1 MGTLGALEVYKHPE
15 KRRAYTTPREVLR
28 YTNTHLPLLP
38 QGKIGTHLYGSRGW
52 GLCGRSVQA
61 RPGQVVDK
69 CLAFTLQSGD
79 FVYAHPEQG
88 LGVGTLC
95 TQSGDFVYAHPLL
108 WLTAIREKWWLPEV
122 LTRIFTRRRGCG
134 NGGYVDTCTE
144 AVFSR

>member
-1 MGTLGALEVYKHPE
+1 M
-15 KRRAYTTPREVLR
+15 
-28 YTNTHLPLLP
+28 
-38 QGKIGTHLYGSRGW
+38 SRG
-52 GLCGRSVQA
+52 GDFVY
-61 RPGQVVDK
+61 
-69 CLAFTLQSGD
+69 AFNFSLIFRQFRGGD

-122 LTRIFTRRRGCG
+122 LTRILTRRRGCG

-144 AVFSR
+144 AVFSRHAVLGFRLHGSRQ